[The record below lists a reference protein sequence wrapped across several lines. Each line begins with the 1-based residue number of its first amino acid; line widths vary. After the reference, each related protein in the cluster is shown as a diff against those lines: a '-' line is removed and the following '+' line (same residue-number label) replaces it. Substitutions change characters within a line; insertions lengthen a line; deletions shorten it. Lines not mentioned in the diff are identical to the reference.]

1 MNQMNIY
8 MADLVHNRFMGSS
21 ANDTVPYNVASISA
35 YTKSLFNKNTQIK
48 IFKYTDDLIEAVKEN
63 PPNIIAFSHYIW
75 NAHLNQSI
83 GNYLKEKYPE
93 LLIVAGGPSIKTT
106 HNEIKEFLEVNKYID
121 LCVINEGEGAFLNC
135 VIAYDQGAKS
145 FMDKKQIIP
154 NVGYLSG
161 GSLIFEVENKFS
173 DLDNIPSPYLLG
185 YLDEFLE
192 QGLMPIFETNRGC
205 PFKCTYCAWGKAAL
219 SKVRKMSL
227 PKVLKEMEYV
237 AEKYPQCADWIIGDA
252 NFGML
257 PRDIEIAHKI
267 NELRKNRPSIKSVT
281 VYESKNTTI
290 RSIEISSILRKSGDI
305 KKQQDFSLIALQTLD
320 ETAQKYSKRSN
331 IKLDDVPLKI
341 KAFRDAGTGVRTD
354 ILSGLPGESFE
365 GHMSTLRQCFDYGFD
380 HIGIYNVII
389 LPGTEM
395 ETQESRNNYAIK
407 TKFRLKDNAF
417 GQYNDIKSIEQEE
430 VICSNNAIT
439 EAELLTLRCMHWHI
453 WFGWNHGFFKP
464 FFKYVYKNHGLNPVD
479 IIYKV
484 ATSAN
489 LKNNLKTSLDCFK
502 ENFEGEFFESP
513 ESLREYYFNPSV
525 WSKILNKGLS
535 RAGFILNAKFIQDKE
550 LYKSALEALT
560 NVVSTNKVEKDKLK
574 ILSNLLLQKR
584 IWPDDIFNAN
594 FKQKISLKLTQNI
607 AEFFNIKNS
616 NNIFIL
622 NKSLSE
628 QKTIRD
634 RLKKHS
640 YEVRPRM
647 AIINTLLSIPDAF
660 EMKFSQEKVVH
671 QREELIYT

>member
-1 MNQMNIY
+1 
-8 MADLVHNRFMGSS
+8 MADLAHNRFKRSS
-21 ANDTVPYNVASISA
+21 VKDTVPYNVASISA

-106 HNEIKEFLEVNKYID
+106 NNEIKEFLDVNKYID

-135 VIAYDQGAKS
+135 VIAYDKGAKS

-161 GSLIFEVENKFS
+161 GSLIFEVENNFV
-173 DLDNIPSPYLLG
+173 DLDNTPSPYLLG

-205 PFKCTYCAWGKAAL
+205 PFKCTYCAWGKASL
-219 SKVRKMSL
+219 SKLRKMSL

-237 AEKYPQCADWIIGDA
+237 ADKYPQCEDWIIGDA
-252 NFGML
+252 NFGMF

-267 NELRKNRPSIKSVT
+267 NELRKNRSAIKLIT
-281 VYESKNTTI
+281 VFESKNTTM
-290 RSIEISSILRKSGDI
+290 RSIEISSILRESGGLGKKS
-305 KKQQDFSLIALQTLD
+305 QDFSLIALQTLD

-341 KAFRDAGTGVRTD
+341 QAIRDSGTGVRTD

-380 HIGIYNVII
+380 HIGIYNVIL

-395 ETQESRNNYAIK
+395 ETQESRNNYGIK

-417 GQYNDIKSIEQEE
+417 GQYHGIKSIEQEE

-439 EAELLTLRCMHWHI
+439 EAELLTLRCIHWYI

-464 FFKYVYKNHGLNPVD
+464 FFKYVHKNHGLNPVD

-484 ATSAN
+484 ITSTN
-489 LKNNLKTSLDCFK
+489 LKNNLKTSLDYFK

-513 ESLREYYFNPSV
+513 EAVCEYHFNPSV
-525 WSKILNKGLS
+525 WSKILTKGLS
-535 RAGFILNAKFIQDKE
+535 RTGFILNAKFIQDKE

-560 NVVSTNKVEKDKLK
+560 NAVSTNKVEKDDLK

-594 FKQKISLKLTQNI
+594 FKQQISLKLTKNI
-607 AEFFNIKNS
+607 AEFINIKNS
-616 NNIFIL
+616 NNICIL
-622 NKSLSE
+622 NKSLSK

-634 RLKKHS
+634 KLKKHS
-640 YEVRPRM
+640 YEVNPHM
-647 AIINTLLSIPDAF
+647 AIINTLFSISDAF
-660 EMKFSQEKVVH
+660 EMNFSQEKVVH
-671 QREELIYT
+671 QREELIYS

>member
-1 MNQMNIY
+1 
-8 MADLVHNRFMGSS
+8 MADLVHNCFERSS
-21 ANDTVPYNVASISA
+21 GNDTVPYNVASIA
-35 YTKSLFNKNTQIK
+35 TYTKSFFNKNTQIK
-48 IFKYTDDLIEAVKEN
+48 IFKYADDLIEAVKEN
-63 PPNIIAFSHYIW
+63 PPSIIAFSNYIW
-75 NAHLNQSI
+75 NAHLNKSI

-154 NVGYLSG
+154 NVGYLSE
-161 GSLIFEVENKFS
+161 GSLIFEAENKFS

-227 PKVLKEMEYV
+227 PKVLEEMEYV
-237 AEKYPQCADWIIGDA
+237 AKKYPQCVDWIIGDA

-257 PRDIEIAHKI
+257 PRDIEISHKI
-267 NELRKNRPSIKSVT
+267 NELRKKYSAIKSVT
-281 VYESKNTTI
+281 VYESKNTTM
-290 RSIEISSILRKSGDI
+290 RSIEISSILRESGDSE
-305 KKQQDFSLIALQTLD
+305 KKQTDFSLIALQTLD

-331 IKLDDVPLKI
+331 IKLGDVHQKI
-341 KAFRDAGTGVRTD
+341 QAFRDAGAGVRTD

-380 HIGIYNVII
+380 HIGIYNVIL

-395 ETQESRNNYAIK
+395 ETQESRNNYGIK

-417 GQYNDIKSIEQEE
+417 GQYHGIKSIEHEE

-439 EAELLTLRCMHWHI
+439 EAKLLTLRCIHWYI

-464 FFKYVYKNHGLNPVD
+464 FFQYVHKNHGLNPVD

-484 ATSAN
+484 VTSTN
-489 LKNNLKTSLDCFK
+489 LKNNLKTSLDYFK
-502 ENFEGEFFESP
+502 ENFEGEYFESP
-513 ESLREYYFNPSV
+513 ESVCEYHFNPSV

-535 RAGFILNAKFIQDKE
+535 RTGFILNAKFIQDKE

-560 NVVSTNKVEKDKLK
+560 NSVSTNKVEKDELK

-594 FKQKISLKLTQNI
+594 FKQQISLKLTKNI
-607 AEFFNIKNS
+607 AEFINIKNS
-616 NNIFIL
+616 NNICIL

-634 RLKKHS
+634 KLKKHS
-640 YEVRPRM
+640 YEVRPHM
-647 AIINTLLSIPDAF
+647 AIINTLFSISDAF

-671 QREELIYT
+671 QREELIYS